1 MGYDGAMLAILAA
14 LMLAAAEPSARP
26 PPQPVS
32 FPAATLRRLPSPR
45 DHRLEEVPRVP
56 PPATVRDA

>member
-14 LMLAAAEPSARP
+14 LMLAAAEPSVRLPSEPA
-26 PPQPVS
+26 S

-56 PPATVRDA
+56 APAKERDV